1 MKITTDLIQAIRT
14 NNFFKRNNTTYNGV
28 TVKLHGNIIF
38 TRTESFIKLSDG
50 NYPSLTTKRR
60 LHAIIEAY
68 ELPSCKV
75 RFHKGVIYFDYQDNT
90 YTNSLQI
97 DLPF

>member
-1 MKITTDLIQAIRT
+1 MKITADLIQAIRT
-14 NNFFKRNNTTYNGV
+14 NNFFKRNNTTYDGV

-60 LHAIIEAY
+60 LYAIIEAY
-68 ELPSCKV
+68 ELPCKV

>member
-14 NNFFKRNNTTYNGV
+14 NKYFKRNNTTYDGV
-28 TVKLHGNIIF
+28 NVKLHGNIIF

-50 NYPSLTTKRR
+50 NYPSLTTRRR
-60 LHAIIEAY
+60 LLAIIEAY
-68 ELPSCKV
+68 ELPCKV
-75 RFHKGVIYFDYQDNT
+75 RLHKGTIYFYYQGNT